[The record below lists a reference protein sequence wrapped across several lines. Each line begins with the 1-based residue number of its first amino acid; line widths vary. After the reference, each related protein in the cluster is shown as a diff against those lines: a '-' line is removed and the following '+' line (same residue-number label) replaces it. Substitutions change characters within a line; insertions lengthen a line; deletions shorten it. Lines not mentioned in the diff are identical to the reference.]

1 MTTLLTTAKSYYYA
15 SIIMSLGVVYN
26 LVQQDFVGVGIFLI
40 LSALLIAIG
49 FIVSRKNSS
58 EGTP

>member
-1 MTTLLTTAKSYYYA
+1 MTTLLTAAKSYYYA
-15 SIIMSLGVVYN
+15 YIIMSLGVVYN